1 MRWLLLKDLRILR
14 RSPLLVALLVLY
26 PIVIAVLI
34 GFALSRGPDKPEV
47 AFYNGLEGQSAVVE
61 LGGERIDL
69 ASEGQRLFDAIDP
82 VRVDSR
88 EEAIQK
94 VEDGEVLGALI
105 IPSDLAT
112 NIQSSLEPGTVEVY
126 FNAEDPAKR
135 QFVENTIKAQVQSAN
150 AALTK
155 RVAKEALKLLDL
167 ISTGGEYSFLGQSF
181 DVLGLERAEQIL
193 AKARAELPAG
203 SPERA
208 ELDRVIAFGKLAREN
223 LSFSDEVLAVVG
235 EPIRV
240 KATALDGGTTSL
252 TSFAVALAVA
262 VSLMF
267 ITLLLAAGTLAL
279 EREENA
285 FSRLVRGLVSKT
297 GLLAEKAGLA
307 AVCSVSVC
315 LLMMAGLGL
324 FVELDWGRFPLWL
337 AALAVGALAFAAL
350 GLAIGALTR
359 DVRAASLLA
368 FMLCLPLAFLALVPS
383 GAVAPAL
390 YDVIRAVSAVFPF
403 QPALDA
409 LDAALNDAGGIG
421 GPLLHLAGLT
431 LGFGA
436 LARRRPATLRLMAS
450 ANEALVRRVYAAANA
465 RDMDAILAG
474 THEDCEVHPVLGANL
489 AADVYRGHEG
499 VRQWTRDLWGEWE
512 SFDTSIGEVVERGD
526 RLLYPV
532 GLRGR
537 GRASGAPF
545 EAEIFHLTTVRDGLV
560 LRIEGFSDR
569 ESAMRALEA
578 T

>member
-82 VRVDSR
+82 VRVESR
-88 EEAIQK
+88 KEAIQK
-94 VEDGEVLGALI
+94 VEDGDVLGALV

-193 AKARAELPAG
+193 AQAKADLPAG

-208 ELDRVIAFGKLAREN
+208 ELDRVIAFGQLAREN
-223 LSFSDEVLAVVG
+223 LSFSDEVLSVVG

-240 KATALDGGTTSL
+240 KATALDGGSTSL
-252 TSFAVALAVA
+252 SSFAVALAVA

-297 GLLAEKAGLA
+297 GLLVEKAGLA
-307 AVCSVSVC
+307 TACSVFVC

-324 FVELDWGRFPLWL
+324 FVDLDWGRFPLWL
-337 AALAVGALAFAAL
+337 VALTVGALAFAAL

-390 YDVIRAVSAVFPF
+390 YDVIRAVSAAFPF
-403 QPALDA
+403 KPTLDA
-409 LDAALNDAGGIG
+409 LDAALNDVGDIG

-431 LGFGA
+431 LAFGA
-436 LARRRPATLRLMAS
+436 LGRL
-450 ANEALVRRVYAAANA
+450 ALQRFA
-465 RDMDAILAG
+465 
-474 THEDCEVHPVLGANL
+474 
-489 AADVYRGHEG
+489 
-499 VRQWTRDLWGEWE
+499 
-512 SFDTSIGEVVERGD
+512 
-526 RLLYPV
+526 
-532 GLRGR
+532 
-537 GRASGAPF
+537 
-545 EAEIFHLTTVRDGLV
+545 
-560 LRIEGFSDR
+560 
-569 ESAMRALEA
+569 
-578 T
+578 

>member
-34 GFALSRGPDKPEV
+34 GFALSRGPDKPKV
-47 AFYNGLEGQSAVVE
+47 AFYNGLEGKSAVVE

-69 ASEGQRLFDAIDP
+69 AAEGQRLFDAIDP

-88 EEAIQK
+88 KEAIQK
-94 VEDGEVLGALI
+94 VEDGDVLGALI
-105 IPSDLAT
+105 IPGDLAT

-126 FNAEDPAKR
+126 YNAEDPAKR

-167 ISTGGEYSFLGQSF
+167 ISTGGDYSFLGQSF
-181 DVLGLERAEQIL
+181 DVLGLERAERIL
-193 AKARAELPAG
+193 AQAKAELPAG
-203 SPERA
+203 SAERA
-208 ELDRVIAFGKLAREN
+208 ELERVIAFGKLAREN

-252 TSFAVALAVA
+252 SSFAVALAVA

-307 AVCSVSVC
+307 AACSVSVC

-390 YDVIRAVSAVFPF
+390 YDVIRAVSAAFPF
-403 QPALDA
+403 KPALDA
-409 LDAALNDAGGIG
+409 LDAALNEAGDIG
-421 GPLLHLAGLT
+421 GPLLHLAVLT
-431 LGFGA
+431 LAFGA
-436 LARRRPATLRLMAS
+436 LARLALGRFAS
-450 ANEALVRRVYAAANA
+450 S
-465 RDMDAILAG
+465 
-474 THEDCEVHPVLGANL
+474 T
-489 AADVYRGHEG
+489 
-499 VRQWTRDLWGEWE
+499 
-512 SFDTSIGEVVERGD
+512 
-526 RLLYPV
+526 
-532 GLRGR
+532 
-537 GRASGAPF
+537 
-545 EAEIFHLTTVRDGLV
+545 
-560 LRIEGFSDR
+560 
-569 ESAMRALEA
+569 
-578 T
+578 

>member
-47 AFYNGLEGQSAVVE
+47 AFYNGLEGRSAVVE
-61 LGGERIDL
+61 LGGDRIDL
-69 ASEGQRLFDAIDP
+69 AAEGRRLFDAIDP

-88 EEAIQK
+88 KEAIQK
-94 VEDGEVLGALI
+94 VEDGDVLGALV
-105 IPSDLAT
+105 IPGDLAT
-112 NIQSSLEPGTVEVY
+112 NIQSSLESGTVEVY

-155 RVAKEALKLLDL
+155 RVAKEALVLLDL
-167 ISTGGEYSFLGQSF
+167 ISSGGQYTFLGQSF
-181 DVLGLERAEQIL
+181 DVLGLQRAERIL
-193 AKARAELPAG
+193 VQARAELPTG
-203 SPERA
+203 SAERA

-223 LSFSDEVLAVVG
+223 LAFSDDVLAVVG

-252 TSFAVALAVA
+252 SSFAVAVAVA

-285 FSRLVRGLVSKT
+285 FSRLVRGLVSRT

-307 AVCSVSVC
+307 AACSVAVC

-324 FVELDWGRFPLWL
+324 FVDLDWGRFPLWL

-383 GAVAPAL
+383 GAVAPTL
-390 YDVIRAVSAVFPF
+390 YDVIRAASAAFPF
-403 QPALDA
+403 KPALDA
-409 LDAALNDAGGIG
+409 LDAALNDSGDLG

-431 LGFGA
+431 LAFGA
-436 LARRRPATLRLMAS
+436 LGRLALRRFA
-450 ANEALVRRVYAAANA
+450 
-465 RDMDAILAG
+465 
-474 THEDCEVHPVLGANL
+474 
-489 AADVYRGHEG
+489 
-499 VRQWTRDLWGEWE
+499 
-512 SFDTSIGEVVERGD
+512 
-526 RLLYPV
+526 
-532 GLRGR
+532 
-537 GRASGAPF
+537 
-545 EAEIFHLTTVRDGLV
+545 
-560 LRIEGFSDR
+560 
-569 ESAMRALEA
+569 
-578 T
+578 

>member
-34 GFALSRGPDKPEV
+34 GFALSRGPDKPKV
-47 AFYNGLEGQSAVVE
+47 AFYNGLEGKSAVVE
-61 LGGERIDL
+61 LGGDRIDL
-69 ASEGQRLFDAIDP
+69 AAEGQRLFEAIDP
-82 VRVDSR
+82 VRVNSR

-94 VEDGEVLGALI
+94 VKDGDVLGALI

-126 FNAEDPAKR
+126 YNAEDPAKR
-135 QFVENTIKAQVQSAN
+135 QFVENTIKAQVQTAN

-155 RVAKEALKLLDL
+155 RVAKEALVLLDL
-167 ISTGGEYSFLGQSF
+167 ISTGGQYSFLGQSF
-181 DVLGLERAEQIL
+181 DVLGLQRAERIL
-193 AKARAELPAG
+193 TKARAELPAN

-223 LSFSDEVLAVVG
+223 LSFSDDVLAVVG

-252 TSFAVALAVA
+252 SSFAVALAVA

-285 FSRLVRGLVSKT
+285 FSRLVRGLVSRT

-307 AVCSVSVC
+307 AVCSVAVC
-315 LLMMAGLGL
+315 LLMLAGLGL

-337 AALAVGALAFAAL
+337 VALVVGALAFAAL

-403 QPALDA
+403 KPTLDA
-409 LDAALNDAGGIG
+409 LDAALNDAGGLG
-421 GPLLHLAGLT
+421 GALAHLAALA
-431 LGFGA
+431 LAFGA
-436 LARRRPATLRLMAS
+436 LSRLALRRF
-450 ANEALVRRVYAAANA
+450 AA
-465 RDMDAILAG
+465 
-474 THEDCEVHPVLGANL
+474 
-489 AADVYRGHEG
+489 
-499 VRQWTRDLWGEWE
+499 
-512 SFDTSIGEVVERGD
+512 
-526 RLLYPV
+526 
-532 GLRGR
+532 
-537 GRASGAPF
+537 
-545 EAEIFHLTTVRDGLV
+545 
-560 LRIEGFSDR
+560 
-569 ESAMRALEA
+569 
-578 T
+578 

>member
-34 GFALSRGPDKPEV
+34 GFALSRGPDKPKV
-47 AFYNGLEGQSAVVE
+47 AFYNGLEGKSAVVE
-61 LGGERIDL
+61 LGGDRIDL
-69 ASEGQRLFDAIDP
+69 AAEGQRLFDAIDP

-88 EEAIQK
+88 KEAIQK
-94 VEDGEVLGALI
+94 VEDGDVLGALI
-105 IPSDLAT
+105 IPEDLAT

-126 FNAEDPAKR
+126 YNAEDPAKR

-155 RVAKEALKLLDL
+155 RVAKEALVLLDL
-167 ISTGGEYSFLGQSF
+167 ISTGGQYSFLGQSF
-181 DVLGLERAEQIL
+181 DVLGLQRAERIL
-193 AKARAELPAG
+193 TKARAELPAG

-223 LSFSDEVLAVVG
+223 LSFSDDVLAVVG

-240 KATALDGGTTSL
+240 KATALEGGTTSL
-252 TSFAVALAVA
+252 SSFAVALAVA

-285 FSRLVRGLVSKT
+285 FSRLVRGLVSRT
-297 GLLAEKAGLA
+297 GLLVEKAGLA
-307 AVCSVSVC
+307 AACSVPVC
-315 LLMMAGLGL
+315 LLMLAGLGL

-390 YDVIRAVSAVFPF
+390 YDVIRAISAAFPF
-403 QPALDA
+403 KPALDA
-409 LDAALNDAGGIG
+409 LDAALNDAGSIG

-431 LGFGA
+431 LAFGA
-436 LARRRPATLRLMAS
+436 LGRL
-450 ANEALVRRVYAAANA
+450 ALQRFA
-465 RDMDAILAG
+465 
-474 THEDCEVHPVLGANL
+474 
-489 AADVYRGHEG
+489 
-499 VRQWTRDLWGEWE
+499 
-512 SFDTSIGEVVERGD
+512 
-526 RLLYPV
+526 
-532 GLRGR
+532 
-537 GRASGAPF
+537 
-545 EAEIFHLTTVRDGLV
+545 
-560 LRIEGFSDR
+560 
-569 ESAMRALEA
+569 
-578 T
+578 